1 MSKSYRIR
9 TQVGVDRQINVQLD
23 QDFDQIEILSLK
35 IRSEDVYTR
44 MCADY
49 GVVVGRVFA
58 NGGYGI
64 PNAKLS
70 IFVPITDEDLNN
82 EIIRELYP
90 YETIEDVNE
99 DGYRYNLLPYES
111 SHSGH
116 VPTGTFPSK
125 NDILTNPALI
135 QVYDKYYKYTVK
147 TNGSGDF
154 MIMGVPTGTQTLVM
168 NLDLSDMGPFSL
180 SPQDLV
186 RMGRASSSDFNSA
199 TFSTSSDFQSLPQ
212 IVTLNQSVNV
222 QPFWGQPELC
232 EVGIVRYDFNLGDVG
247 VTIEPT
253 ALFMG
258 SLVTNQNDQAMSRN
272 CVPPSEMGDL
282 CNLNAGPGEIVA
294 IRQTIFQD
302 TNGLP
307 ILEQAELPNG
317 GKVID
322 EDGTWLLEVPM
333 NLDYVTT
340 NEFGEQVLSQDPEVG
355 VPTQGKYR
363 FKVKWDQSPSLELS
377 ETRRAY
383 FLVPNIK
390 EYGWNNSSTDPAFNL
405 NTSSSQYQDFIG
417 SYYFGLDWSGYTNVS
432 EAVNCEDTFYNFQ
445 YNKVYTISGLVDQYY
460 KGLNRGNFLGIKE
473 ITDNT
478 CADENNKFPATD
490 AVRNFDFLF
499 FVTNLFFTF
508 FSPLAIVIIPILH
521 LIAQFWPQFKWII
534 RNVIPVWLF
543 YNGVQSLA
551 SSISLL
557 INGIIPASIV
567 AALYAAIYFAATR
580 GFVRIV
586 RPLLDNFTLKQ
597 FQLPMLSYPTCDACE
612 CSNDD
617 IILPEITNNIF
628 IGGATTGVQKLG
640 PYRLYNQNSS
650 SLLLPSNS
658 PSTWG
663 ELNGDPGDTE
673 PVGID
678 PDLYSGNS
686 NKQNNKY
693 QADLTGFY
701 YGLAGYPLVDPLYVQ
716 PSNNN
721 VTNFLEYGRGKVNG
735 TPVVRT
741 YSDNDEL
748 GIVGRDITLSQ
759 SLNLMNLRERYFENE
774 SVIITTINPTTT
786 TSQPYTDMPMI
797 LVCQPGTTLSA
808 GDVISFR
815 DPEQQFD
822 PNYSGQSTNQFG
834 SNSITGTSVS
844 GLNISTNVTYIQ
856 PNGTVSTSQVYM
868 NITNQDRDYNFKTGL
883 EYFQV
888 ITSDNA
894 ESVYNNLSSN
904 PSLLRKYLFDKQ
916 QQITYIDA
924 GGSVKNVT
932 LNSFFSIGDS
942 WKEYVIVF
950 LTRGVDPWTERQEI
964 SYDLSKLYGF
974 SLGSGVVGVTSSY
987 YMNVPIQPNTGSG
1000 SWYNSYKTPESHIE
1014 PYATSKIF
1022 FKPFNFIPD
1031 PNQFTSVQT
1040 FQPRFYSSLDKST
1053 TSFRPYNG
1061 DKSVGQFLNSNISDN
1076 GVVLQ
1081 QMKFFDVDYQGVVE
1095 GGTLIGSS
1103 DGQNQQNLLSMDS
1116 RLYSPSYRNFPTIQA
1131 TNITFIS
1138 GINNAK
1144 LVMRSDRLPSSDG
1157 LQITTFVPYAGAGNT
1172 MMLHQNSNFI
1182 IYSIASDGEGTLS
1195 RPFSFD
1201 LGIGSQYEDSGL
1213 NNNFDRVLD
1222 TFSCAG
1228 MVPLKCYTVNSNG
1241 ELEILDPCPANED
1254 PVRVQGGCY
1263 DLLSPDENGNYI
1275 RTIRPAIENYFEW
1288 AQRFRLTFAICRGV
1302 FSHIFVNSWVNGTLF
1317 AFPFRNK
1324 PTFDSNNQLEVRKV
1338 ITVPTPFGPQQKV
1351 SYSFCSDTIAFEPN
1365 SNNFYYRSSPWNG
1378 TKFIGKKAPVETGT
1392 IVGGA
1397 SFTPLNKYN
1406 LLFPTTIMDLGPKYF
1421 WTKDVNLSPD
1431 YYGYQMDKM
1440 NTTTWNEVTNLIQ
1453 LFTISRLVNI
1463 SFLESIFSSGD
1474 AALTGYFSRDGQRV
1488 DGDYAQM
1495 LQINSQYGVSPL
1507 NEGNYV
1513 DDPTIA
1519 GDNPIYITSDLQGNP
1534 VFGVYYNS
1542 YPSDRDLIS
1551 PRRIDRNTTGSTL
1564 IADYLG
1570 TKSQLVPFYNWR
1582 NNGWSNT
1589 PENSIFGN
1597 DKNSWYTDYNNLLN
1611 LGNNI
1616 YSEKYQELDRLNAPY
1631 FLGNNGLIQNQQ
1643 GYIFQ
1648 RNASGSTNQYDPQ
1661 NTSPNN
1667 FSTITSAPW
1676 YFYFGLKVG
1685 RTAMD
1690 KFRQSYIGGE

>member
-35 IRSEDVYTR
+35 IRSEDVFTR

-99 DGYRYNLLPYES
+99 DGYRYNLLPYEK

-116 VPTGTFPSK
+116 VPTGTFPSR
-125 NDILTNPALI
+125 NDILSNPALI

-154 MIMGVPTGTQTLVM
+154 MIMGVPIGTQTLVM

-258 SLVTNQNDQAMSRN
+258 SLVSNQSDQAISRN

-282 CNLNAGPGEIVA
+282 CNLNVGPGEIVA

-302 TNGLP
+302 SNGLP

-340 NEFGEQVLSQDPEVG
+340 NEFGEQVLSQDPKVG

-363 FKVKWDQSPSLELS
+363 FKVKWEQSPSLELS

-390 EYGWNNSSTDPAFNL
+390 EYGWSNSSTDPAFSL
-405 NTSSSQYQDFIG
+405 NTNSPQYQDFIG
-417 SYYFGLDWSGYTNVS
+417 SYYFGLEWSGYTNVTA
-432 EAVNCEDTFYNFQ
+432 AVNCEDTFYNFQ
-445 YNKVYTISGLVDQYY
+445 YNKVYTVSGLVDQYY

-490 AVRNFDFLF
+490 GVRNFDFLF
-499 FVTNLFFTF
+499 FVTNLLLTIL
-508 FSPLAIVIIPILH
+508 SPLAVVVIPILH
-521 LIAQFWPQFKWII
+521 LIAQFWPQFRWLIQ
-534 RNVIPVWLF
+534 NVFPIWLGF
-543 YNGVQSLA
+543 NALISTINAA
-551 SSISLL
+551 SAYPAIGL
-557 INGIIPASIV
+557 IVTNALWAIAWAS
-567 AALYAAIYFAATR
+567 AAVGFTR
-580 GFVRIV
+580 VV

-597 FQLPMLSYPTCDACE
+597 FQLPMLSYPTCEACE

-617 IILPEITNNIF
+617 IILPEITDNIF
-628 IGGATTGVQKLG
+628 GGSSRIGVQKIG
-640 PYRLYNQNSS
+640 KYKIYSRISS
-650 SLLLPSNS
+650 STLISSNTPSL
-658 PSTWG
+658 WG
-663 ELNGDPGDTE
+663 DLTGDPGDTAPE
-673 PVGID
+673 GID
-678 PDLYSGNS
+678 PDLYSGNA
-686 NKQNNKY
+686 NKQQAKY
-693 QADLTGFY
+693 IADLNGFQY
-701 YGLAGYPLVDPLYVQ
+701 ALAGYPLVDPLYVT
-716 PSNNN
+716 PSTNNF
-721 VTNFLEYGRGKVNG
+721 TNTLEYGRGKVAG

-741 YSDNDEL
+741 YANNDVE
-748 GIVGRDITLSQ
+748 GIVGRDVNLSQ
-759 SLNLMNLRERYFENE
+759 SLNLMNLRERYFESSN
-774 SVIITTINPTTT
+774 IITTTINPTTT
-786 TSQPYTDMPMI
+786 SSQSFTDMPMI
-797 LVCQPGTTLSA
+797 LVCQPGSTFVA
-808 GDVISFR
+808 GDVLTFVN
-815 DPEQQFD
+815 PEQQLD
-822 PNYSGQSTNQFG
+822 PNFSGQSVNQFG

-844 GLNISTNVTYIQ
+844 GVNISTNVTYIQ
-856 PNGTVSTSQVYM
+856 PNGTVSTAQVFL
-868 NITNQDRDYNFKTGL
+868 NSTKQERDYNAKTGI

-888 ITSDNA
+888 ITSDTA
-894 ESVYNNLSSN
+894 ESVYNDLSPN

-916 QQITYIDA
+916 QEITYIDA
-924 GGSVKNVT
+924 NNSVRTVT

-942 WKEYVIVF
+942 WKDYLIVF
-950 LTRGVDPWTERQEI
+950 LTRGVDPWTEKQEI
-964 SYDLSKLYGF
+964 KYDLSKIYGY
-974 SLGSGVVGVTSSY
+974 SLNSNTVGITGSY
-987 YMNVPIQPNTGSG
+987 YMNIPIQPNSGSG
-1000 SWYNSYKTPESHIE
+1000 TWFTSYKTPESHNV
-1014 PYATSKIF
+1014 PYTTSKIF
-1022 FKPFNFIPD
+1022 FKPFNFTPD
-1031 PNQFTSVQT
+1031 STQFITVQT
-1040 FQPRFYSSLDKST
+1040 TQPKLYSSLDKST
-1053 TSFRPYNG
+1053 SNFRPYNG
-1061 DKSVGQFLNSNISDN
+1061 DKNVGYYLNSNFSDD
-1076 GVVLQ
+1076 GVVQ
-1081 QMKFFDVDYQGVVE
+1081 QDMKFFNTSYQGVVE
-1095 GGTLIGSS
+1095 GGTLIGST
-1103 DGQNQQNLLSMDS
+1103 DGQFQKSMLLMDS
-1116 RLYSPSYRNFPTIQA
+1116 RLYSPAYTSYPNLPSTS
-1131 TNITFIS
+1131 IS
-1138 GINNAK
+1138 YIGAINNAK
-1144 LVMRSDRLPSSDG
+1144 LVMRSDRLPSSDVY
-1157 LQITTFVPYAGAGNT
+1157 QKTTWTPYVSAGNT
-1172 MMLHQNSNFI
+1172 MLLHQNDNFV
-1182 IYSIASDGEGTLS
+1182 IYKIASGGEGSIST
-1195 RPFSFD
+1195 PFNFD
-1201 LGIGSQYEDSGL
+1201 LGLGLQYESTGL

-1222 TFSCAG
+1222 TFSCQG
-1228 MVPLKCYTVNSNG
+1228 MVPLKCYTVNANG
-1241 ELEILDPCPANED
+1241 ELEVLDPCPANED
-1254 PVRVQGGCY
+1254 PIRVEGGCY
-1263 DLLSPDENGNYI
+1263 DLLSPDENGSYI
-1275 RTIRPAIENYFEW
+1275 RTIRPAIQNYFEW

-1324 PTFDSNNQLEVRKV
+1324 PTFNANNQLEVRRV
-1338 ITVPTPFGPQQKV
+1338 ISVQTPFGQQQKV

-1365 SNNFYYRSSPWNG
+1365 SNNFYYRSSPWSG
-1378 TKFIGKKAPVETGT
+1378 TKFIGKKSPTQTGT

-1397 SFTPLNKYN
+1397 SFTPLNRYN

-1440 NTTTWNEVTNLIQ
+1440 NTSSWNEVTNLIQ

-1463 SFLESIFSSGD
+1463 SFLESIFSTGD
-1474 AALTGYFSRDGQRV
+1474 AALSGYFSRDGQRV

-1513 DDPTIA
+1513 DDPTIP
-1519 GDNPIYITSDLQGNP
+1519 GDNPIYISSDSQGNP
-1534 VFGVYYNS
+1534 VFGVFYNS

-1551 PRRIDRNTTGSTL
+1551 PRRIDRNTTGSIL

-1570 TKSQLVPFYNWR
+1570 TKSQEVPFYNWR
-1582 NNGWSNT
+1582 NNGWSPT

-1597 DKNSWYTDYNNLLN
+1597 DKNTWYTDYNLILN
-1611 LGNNI
+1611 LGRNI

-1643 GYIFQ
+1643 GFIFQ
-1648 RNASGSTNQYDPQ
+1648 RNGLNQYDPQ

-1685 RTAMD
+1685 RSAMD
-1690 KFRQSYIGGE
+1690 KFRQTYIGGE

>member
-49 GVVVGRVFA
+49 GVVVGRVFS

-180 SPQDLV
+180 SPQDLI

-232 EVGIVRYDFNLGDVG
+232 EVGIVRNDFNLGDVG

-363 FKVKWDQSPSLELS
+363 FKVKWDQSPSIELS

-405 NTSSSQYQDFIG
+405 NTSSPQYQDFIG

-432 EAVNCEDTFYNFQ
+432 AAVNCEDTFYNFQ

-478 CADENNKFPATD
+478 CSDENNKFPATD
-490 AVRNFDFLF
+490 GVRNFDFLF
-499 FVTNLFFTF
+499 FVVNLLLTIL
-508 FSPLAIVIIPILH
+508 SPLALVIIPVLH
-521 LIAQFWPQFKWII
+521 YVAQFYPIFKWI
-534 RNVIPVWLF
+534 VKFVLPLWLLYEAAWDIYLAVGLF
-543 YNGVQSLA
+543 MMGVVQAGLVQ
-551 SSISLL
+551 I
-557 INGIIPASIV
+557 GK
-567 AALYAAIYFAATR
+567 AAIWIAANLV
-580 GFVRIV
+580 FVKIV
-586 RPLLDNFTLKQ
+586 RPLIDQFTLKQ

-612 CSNDD
+612 CSTND
-617 IILPEITNNIF
+617 IIFPNITQNPF
-628 IGGATTGVQKLG
+628 LFESSTYGVTKIG
-640 PYRLYNQNSS
+640 PYLNYSQTSNTF
-650 SLLLPSNS
+650 LIPSNT
-658 PSTWG
+658 PTTWG
-663 ELNGDPGDTE
+663 ELRGDPGDTE

-678 PDLYSGNS
+678 PDLYTGGV

-693 QADLTGFY
+693 QADLAGFQ
-701 YGLAGYPLVDPLYVQ
+701 YGLAGYPQVANSGIIA
-716 PSNNN
+716 SNNLI
-721 VTNFLEYGRGKVNG
+721 TNQLEQERSKVMR

-741 YSDNDEL
+741 YSNNDKM

-759 SLNLMNLRERYFENE
+759 SLNLMNLRIRYFENE
-774 SVIITTINPTTT
+774 NVIKTTINPSTTA
-786 TSQPYTDMPMI
+786 SQPYTDMPMI
-797 LVCQPGTTLSA
+797 LVCQPGSSFAA
-808 GDVISFR
+808 GDLITFKN
-815 DPEQQFD
+815 PENMFD
-822 PNYSGQSTNQFG
+822 PNFSGQSTNQFG

-868 NITNQDRDYNFKTGL
+868 NIAKQDRDYNFKTGL

-888 ITSDNA
+888 ITSDTA
-894 ESVYNNLSSN
+894 ESVYDSLSPN
-904 PSLLRKYLFDKQ
+904 PSILKKYLFDKQ
-916 QQITYIDA
+916 QQITYLDA
-924 GGSVKNVT
+924 DGFVKNVT
-932 LNSFFSIGDS
+932 LNSFFSIGDI
-942 WKEYVIVF
+942 WKDYVIVF

-974 SLGSGVVGVTSSY
+974 SLGSGTIGVTGLY
-987 YMNVPIQPNTGSG
+987 YLNVPIQPNSGSG
-1000 SWYNSYKTPESHIE
+1000 TWYTSSKTPESHNE
-1014 PYATSKIF
+1014 PYNTSKIF
-1022 FKPFNFIPD
+1022 FEPFNFRPD
-1031 PNQFTSVQT
+1031 SNQFTSVQT
-1040 FQPRFYSSLDKST
+1040 NQPLFYSSLDKST
-1053 TSFRPYNG
+1053 LGFVPNPG
-1061 DKSVGQFLNSNISDN
+1061 DKSVGLFLNSNISDD
-1076 GVVLQ
+1076 GVSLQ
-1081 QMKFFDVDYQGVVE
+1081 QMKFFDTEYQGVVE

-1103 DGQNQQNLLSMDS
+1103 DGQDQKYLTNMDS
-1116 RLYSPSYRNFPTIQA
+1116 RLYSPRYNSNSNTIS
-1131 TNITFIS
+1131 NITFIG

-1144 LVMRSDRLPSSDG
+1144 LVMRSDRLPSSDIQQS
-1157 LQITTFVPYAGAGNT
+1157 LYYTTTQGNFNVGF
-1172 MMLHQNSNFI
+1172 LHQNSNFGFYFI
-1182 IYSIASDGEGTLS
+1182 DSNGEGSLS
-1195 RPFSFD
+1195 TPFSFD
-1201 LGIGSQYEDSGL
+1201 LGLGNQYESTGL
-1213 NNNFDRVLD
+1213 DNNFDRVLD
-1222 TFSCAG
+1222 TFSCRG

-1241 ELEILDPCPANED
+1241 ELEVLDPCPANEN
-1254 PVRVQGGCY
+1254 PERVKDGCY
-1263 DLLSPDENGNYI
+1263 DLLSSDENGSYL

-1324 PTFDSNNQLEVRKV
+1324 PTFNLNNQLEVRRI

-1378 TKFIGKKAPVETGT
+1378 SKFIGKKAPVTTGT

-1440 NTTTWNEVTNLIQ
+1440 NPTTWNEVTNLIQ

-1474 AALTGYFSRDGQRV
+1474 AALSGYFSRDGQRI

-1513 DDPTIA
+1513 DDPTIP
-1519 GDNPIYITSDLQGNP
+1519 GDNPIYITPDLQGNP

-1564 IADYLG
+1564 TADYLG

-1648 RNASGSTNQYDPQ
+1648 RNSQNEYDPQ